1 VEPIKKI
8 QRIIKTIPL
17 NAYSL
22 VIGNWKDPTRLFK
35 NENTALRFVEESG
48 NTQQRDLNGALA
60 LVHLRRA

>member
-1 VEPIKKI
+1 MHTE
-8 QRIIKTIPL
+8 KTTMGSIPMP
-17 NAYSL
+17 SL